1 MRTTKKALGL
11 LVGAIALA
19 SSVMLPVL
27 ADEVHTTTTTVQRAL
42 RDGMSAAALLAVAN
56 WNERRGFDERR
67 RKARARLRDQAA
79 ALRSVAGQLGAT
91 EMREA
96 A

>member
-1 MRTTKKALGL
+1 MNNVTNLRRAANDNTLPAVAPQQSAITTA
-11 LVGAIALA
+11 
-19 SSVMLPVL
+19 
-27 ADEVHTTTTTVQRAL
+27 QRAI
-42 RDGMSAAALLAVAN
+42 RDGMSPAALLAVAS
-56 WNERRGFDERR
+56 WCERRGYDERR

-79 ALRSVAGQLGAT
+79 ALRSVAEQLDAT

>member
-1 MRTTKKALGL
+1 MHTTN
-11 LVGAIALA
+11 
-19 SSVMLPVL
+19 
-27 ADEVHTTTTTVQRAL
+27 VHTLHAPRTATTTVQRAI
-42 RDGMSAAALLAVAN
+42 RDGMSPAALLAVAD
-56 WNERRGFDERR
+56 WNQRRGFDERR

-79 ALRSVAGQLGAT
+79 ALRVVAAELDAG

>member
-1 MRTTKKALGL
+1 M
-11 LVGAIALA
+11 
-19 SSVMLPVL
+19 
-27 ADEVHTTTTTVQRAL
+27 HTNSIHTLHTARAATVSAQRAL
-42 RDGMSAAALLAVAN
+42 RDGMSPAALMAVAK

-79 ALRSVAGQLGAT
+79 SLRSVAEQLDAT

>member
-1 MRTTKKALGL
+1 MNNVTSLRRAANDN
-11 LVGAIALA
+11 VQR
-19 SSVMLPVL
+19 
-27 ADEVHTTTTTVQRAL
+27 TTTTTVQRAL

>member
-1 MRTTKKALGL
+1 MNNVTNLRRAANDNTLRTVAPQQSAT
-11 LVGAIALA
+11 V
-19 SSVMLPVL
+19 S
-27 ADEVHTTTTTVQRAL
+27 VQRAM
-42 RDGMSAAALLAVAN
+42 RDGMSPAALMAVVK

-79 ALRSVAGQLGAT
+79 ALRAVAGEVEGAQ
-91 EMREA
+91 MREA

>member
-1 MRTTKKALGL
+1 MNNVTNLRRAANDN
-11 LVGAIALA
+11 VQR
-19 SSVMLPVL
+19 
-27 ADEVHTTTTTVQRAL
+27 TTTTTVQRAI
-42 RDGMSAAALLAVAN
+42 RDGMSPAALLAVAK

-79 ALRSVAGQLGAT
+79 ALHSVAEQLGAT

>member
-1 MRTTKKALGL
+1 
-11 LVGAIALA
+11 
-19 SSVMLPVL
+19 LP
-27 ADEVHTTTTTVQRAL
+27 AAAKQQPTTTTAQRAI
-42 RDGMSAAALLAVAN
+42 RDGMSAAALFAVSK

-79 ALRSVAGQLGAT
+79 ALRAVASDLESVLEQASYGLQ
-91 EMREA
+91 EA